1 MAKIIQIDLNRI
13 DHSRIDTRLRRNGEE
28 ARFYSFILA
37 DSEMVDDYGNN
48 GECYEKLTKHEYA
61 KGHRGRLIG
70 YSQPHNFKI
79 KRQNDE
85 QNDDS
90 GI

>member
-28 ARFYSFILA
+28 ARFYSFVL
-37 DSEMVDDYGNN
+37 VDDDVVDEFGNT
-48 GECYEKLTKHEYA
+48 GECFEKLTKVEYT

-79 KRQNDE
+79 KRHNDE
-85 QNDDS
+85 QNDD
-90 GI
+90 